1 MLRPNERRQLIFLS
15 ALNALASV
23 LDIAALAVLVLIIGR
38 YTKGADQLPG
48 WMPGWTRA
56 NTTTPVLLFLLFFG
70 LKNLFA
76 YTIYSRQT
84 FFVHRVAAR
93 LSHVQ
98 LTDYLN
104 GSYTDYVTTDNARL
118 LHRINH
124 EPIEFANYILAG
136 IQQLFTEFVL
146 IFVAILAILWYNA
159 ALFGLL
165 VLFLLPPV
173 ALVSWLTKKRLRAA
187 RKQVKEDAEKATQ
200 YLQEALYSYVE
211 SNVYHRKDFFTGR
224 QQQYQRRLGGHLS
237 QLQIA
242 QWVPARIVE
251 LFAVAGLFILVLLH
265 HSGNST
271 ADIITIGAFMAAAYK
286 IIPGI
291 VRISNLTA
299 QMRTYEYTISD
310 LKPAAVS
317 EIECKE
323 LPAIN
328 SIQFDQVSFSHPGN
342 NVLKQF
348 NLQIEPGDFVDLV
361 APSGKGKTTAIHLLL
376 GFLQPDSGQI
386 LINDSPADTS
396 VLANYRRQIAYVKQQ
411 TFLIHD
417 TIARNITLSDEATDT
432 TLLNAVINASGLHSW
447 IHTFPERT
455 EKIIADNGKNLSGG
469 QRKRIAIARA
479 LYKDADIIVLDEP
492 FSELDEVSERSL
504 LQHFKKLAQQGKIVI
519 LITHNR
525 ISADYCNKTIVLHE

>member
-1 MLRPNERRQLIFLS
+1 MRPNERRQLAFLS
-15 ALNALASV
+15 AMNALTSI
-23 LDIAALAVLVLIIGR
+23 LDIAALAVLVLIVGL
-38 YTKGADQLPG
+38 YTKGADQMPS
-48 WMPGWTRA
+48 WMPPWIRTH
-56 NTTTPVLLFLLFFG
+56 TITPVLLFLLFFG

-84 FFVHRVAAR
+84 FWVHRIAAR
-93 LSHVQ
+93 LSERQ

-104 GSYTDYVTTDNARL
+104 GSYVDYVTTDSARL

-165 VLFLLPPV
+165 VLFLLPPI
-173 ALVSWLTKKRLRAA
+173 ALVGWLTKKRLRTA
-187 RKQVKEDAEKATQ
+187 RRQVKEDAGKATQ
-200 YLQEALYSYVE
+200 YLQEALNSYVE
-211 SNVYHRKDFFTGR
+211 SNIYDRKDFFAGR

-251 LFAVAGLFILVLLH
+251 LFAVAGLFILILLH
-265 HSGNST
+265 RSGNSV
-271 ADIITIGAFMAAAYK
+271 DIITIGAFMAAAYK

-299 QMRTYEYTISD
+299 QMRTYEYTIAD
-310 LKPAAVS
+310 LKPAPLN
-317 EIECKE
+317 EIEPKD

-328 SIQFDQVSFSHPGN
+328 SIQFDQVSFSHPCN
-342 NVLKQF
+342 SILNQF
-348 NLQIEPGDFVDLV
+348 NLRIEPGDFVDLV
-361 APSGKGKTTAIHLLL
+361 APSGKGKTTVLHLLL
-376 GFLQPDSGQI
+376 GFLQPDSGKI
-386 LINDSPADTS
+386 LINGEPADTAL
-396 VLANYRRQIAYVKQQ
+396 LANYRRQIAYVKQQ

-417 TIARNITLSDEATDT
+417 TIEQNITLSEEETNA
-432 TLLNAVINASGLHSW
+432 TLLHTAINASGLHSW
-447 IHTFPERT
+447 VDTFPEKT
-455 EKIIADNGKNLSGG
+455 EKIITDSGKNLSGG
-469 QRKRIAIARA
+469 QRKRIAVARA
-479 LYKDADIIVLDEP
+479 LYKNADIIILDEP
-492 FSELDEVSERSL
+492 FSELDEASERGL
-504 LQHFKKLAQQGKIVI
+504 LQYFKELAQQGKIVI

-525 ISADYCNKTIVLHE
+525 ISAGYCNKTIVLHE